1 MQGVAQQQSCN
12 FATSQQWKGR
22 KLNKQRWYACLCDD
36 NTSQFSS
43 SFVQS
48 ISLCSPSL
56 AHRLEDGLSRSII
69 LWLRTMGCFFTFIP
83 SPSFIM
89 ERKVKAVA
97 YPQNFREVLECCS
110 SGNCVANVVAKSH
123 NDGIHERW
131 VGRYYCG
138 FHTGRVAVQV
148 TMGI

>member
-1 MQGVAQQQSCN
+1 MQLCDISAVKRKKIQQ
-12 FATSQQWKGR
+12 TETI
-22 KLNKQRWYACLCDD
+22 YACLCDD

-43 SFVQS
+43 SLVQ
-48 ISLCSPSL
+48 IFSPFHSA

-97 YPQNFREVLECCS
+97 YPQNFREVLKCCS

-123 NDGIHERW
+123 NDGIHERR
-131 VGRYYCG
+131 VGKYYCG